1 MIGLALRSM
10 GQRKLRAALTALAVL
25 LGVAMIAGT
34 YVQTDR
40 ISTAFED
47 IEQTAREGTDVVVV
61 PEEAFSSDLMAVQ
74 TFEGDLAD
82 RVRAVPGVARAEGQL
97 MQSGSLVVDGEAI
110 APDFAPTLVV
120 SWLGAPFSPLRFT
133 DGRGPEQPG
142 EVAINRQLAEDEGL
156 EVGRNVGLTTRTGVQ
171 PVVISGI
178 ADYGAA
184 GSLGGSTLVVPLLS
198 DVQRWFEN
206 EGEISEIAVEA
217 RPGVAP
223 EELADRVRAAL
234 PDGFLVRTGEQT
246 AQETA
251 EEINDS
257 IGGFLTPALLTF
269 AGAALLVGAFIIF
282 NTFSITVAQR
292 TREFG
297 LLRTLGATRR
307 QILAAVVVEA
317 LAIGLVASLGGLL
330 AGLGFAA
337 ALGAL
342 FDAVG
347 FGIPAAGLAL
357 ATRTIVIALAVGI
370 LVTLVAAVVPALRA
384 TRVPPVAALREDLA
398 TAVPSATGRR
408 RLAPWVAGGVSV
420 LGLVLLLQGLFGA
433 GPATGRL
440 GALAGGAV
448 LLFVGVA
455 LVARYV
461 IRPVAAAIG
470 WPLERAFD
478 EPGRLAREN
487 AMRNPG
493 RTATTSAALMV
504 GLGLVVFV
512 AVFAAGL
519 STSINASMDRLIRGD
534 AGVIIVT
541 GKGFQPLSEGV
552 GARIRETDGVGA
564 VSPQYVDYVQVN
576 GRDVNQLTDTMIGVD
591 PRELLEV
598 YEPEWVEGDDALI
611 TGLRGD
617 AAVIEEQFGETHEIG
632 VGDRFEVE
640 TPAGRTGQLRAVG
653 IYRDPQLLQGFLIRR
668 GTFTGISTMRD
679 PFAIFAST
687 ARGADPDEV
696 EEAVRGALAGFPTAE
711 VRSQD
716 AYRDVVADQINQVV
730 YLLYALLAMSLLISL
745 FGIANSLFLSIHE
758 RTREFGLLRA
768 VGATQTQVR
777 RIVRYESVITAV
789 IGGLLGTAIGIV
801 FAALATAALGN
812 LGLELSIPVG
822 QLVVF
827 LLLAVVVG
835 VVGATLP
842 ARRAAGVDVLEAMH
856 AE

>member
-1 MIGLALRSM
+1 MIGLALRSL

-47 IEQTAREGTDVVVV
+47 IEQTARAGTDVVVQ
-61 PEEAFSSDLMAVQ
+61 AQQTFTSDLAASQ
-74 TFEGDLAD
+74 TFDAGVLD
-82 RVRAVPGVARAEGQL
+82 RVRAVAGVAQAEPHL
-97 MQSGSLVVDGEAI
+97 AETGSLVVDGEAI
-110 APDFAPTLVV
+110 APGFAPTLVE
-120 SWLGAPFSPLRFT
+120 SWLGEPFTPLQFT
-133 DGRGPEQPG
+133 DGRGPRASG
-142 EVAINRQLAEDEGL
+142 EVAVNRQLAEDEDL
-156 EVGRNVGLTTRTGVQ
+156 EVGRHVGLTTRTGVQ

-184 GSLGGSTLVVPLLS
+184 QSLGGATLVVPLLS
-198 DVQRWFEN
+198 DVQQWFDR
-206 EGEISEIAVEA
+206 EGEISEIAIRA
-217 RPGVAP
+217 ADGVAP
-223 EELADRVRAAL
+223 EQLADRVRAAVPGDL
-234 PDGFLVRTGEQT
+234 QVRTGEQT
-246 AQETA
+246 AREDA
-251 EEINDS
+251 DEINES
-257 IGGFLTPALLTF
+257 IGGFLTPALLTL

-307 QILAAVVVEA
+307 QVLAAVVVEA
-317 LAIGLVASLGGLL
+317 LAIGVLASAAGLL

-342 FDAVG
+342 FDAAG
-347 FGIPAAGLAL
+347 FGIPAAGLTL

-370 LVTLVAAVVPALRA
+370 LVTLLAAVVPALRA
-384 TRVPPVAALREDLA
+384 TRVPPVAALRDDA
-398 TAVPSATGRR
+398 TTAVSSVAGRR
-408 RLAPWVAGGVSV
+408 RLAPWAAGGVSV
-420 LGLVLLLQGLFGA
+420 VGLLLLLQGLFGA

-448 LLFVGVA
+448 LMFVGVA
-455 LVARYV
+455 LVSRYI
-461 IRPVAAAIG
+461 IRPIAGVIG

-487 AMRNPG
+487 AMRNPA

-519 STSINASMDRLIRGD
+519 TTSINASMDRLMRAD
-534 AGVIIVT
+534 AIVT
-541 GKGFQPLSEGV
+541 GKGFQPLPEGV
-552 GARIRETDGVGA
+552 TEEIRGTDGVGA
-564 VSPQYVDYVQVN
+564 ASPQYVDYVQVD
-576 GRDVNQLTDTMIGVD
+576 GSDVNQLTDTMIGVE
-591 PRELLEV
+591 PGEILTV
-598 YEPEWVEGDDALI
+598 YRPEWVDGDDEL
-611 TGLRGD
+611 LRRLQGE
-617 AAVIEEQFGETHEIG
+617 AAIVEEQFAQTHELT

-640 TPAGRTGQLRAVG
+640 TQSGRSATLRAIG
-653 IYRDPQLLQGFLIRR
+653 IYRDPQLLQGFMVNRA
-668 GTFTGISTMRD
+668 TFAEASAMRD
-679 PFAIFAST
+679 PFVVFAV
-687 ARGADPDEV
+687 AAGGADADAMV
-696 EEAVRGALAGFPTAE
+696 EELERSLARFPNAE
-711 VRSQD
+711 VRSD
-716 AYRDVVADQINQVV
+716 EAYRDLVDEQINQIV

-768 VGATQTQVR
+768 VGATQPQVR

-789 IGGLLGTAIGIV
+789 IGGILGTAVGIV
-801 FAALATAALGN
+801 FAALATVALGN
-812 LGLELSIPVG
+812 LGLELSIPVA